1 MSHIPA
7 IVAQIARTA
16 QEAAET
22 HGALPGTQMISIDPR
37 SGPHRIPLAQRPS
50 RELWAKASELT
61 EMAEAA
67 RTMHARTSLE
77 TLAARFA
84 ALAAQRELA
93 EGPEEVTHD
102 PPTVRRQV
110 DR

>member
-1 MSHIPA
+1 
-7 IVAQIARTA
+7 
-16 QEAAET
+16 
-22 HGALPGTQMISIDPR
+22 
-37 SGPHRIPLAQRPS
+37 
-50 RELWAKASELT
+50 
-61 EMAEAA
+61 MAEAA

-102 PPTVRRQV
+102 PPTVRRQGG
-110 DR
+110 R